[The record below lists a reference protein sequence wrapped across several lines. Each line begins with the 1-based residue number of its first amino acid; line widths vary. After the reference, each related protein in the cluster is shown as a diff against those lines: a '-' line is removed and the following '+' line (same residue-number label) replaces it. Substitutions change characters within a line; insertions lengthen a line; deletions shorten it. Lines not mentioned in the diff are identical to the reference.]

1 MIVAVK
7 KRETF
12 LPVRNPVS
20 VHMIVNIQR
29 NNQSIIL
36 QVLAAVGSTRKG
48 GKKTSLGLS
57 MMLIVKVHSVN
68 CAKHMEEQRPLNEQV
83 VYGQQGHSPI
93 GRKLLRK

>member
-7 KRETF
+7 KREIF

-36 QVLAAVGSTRKG
+36 QVLAAVGNTRKG
-48 GKKTSLGLS
+48 EKKTSLGLS

-68 CAKHMEEQRPLNEQV
+68 CARHTERPLNEQV
-83 VYGQQGHSPI
+83 VYGQQGHSPTEVSLI
-93 GRKLLRK
+93 D